1 MENKVQSNN
10 PVTIKE
16 WIIVIILSA
25 IPLVNIVML
34 FVWAFGGNANK
45 SIENWAKA
53 SLLVFLFMIAFFI
66 IIAVVFGLLY
76 QL

>member
-1 MENKVQSNN
+1 MANQVQKNE

-16 WIIVIILSA
+16 WIIVFIITA

-45 SIENWAKA
+45 SIESWAKA
-53 SLLVFLFMIAFFI
+53 SLLMFLFTIVL
-66 IIAVVFGLLY
+66 VVIMGLLFGLFY
-76 QL
+76 KM

>member
-1 MENKVQSNN
+1 MANQVQKNE

-16 WIIVIILSA
+16 WIIVFIITA

-45 SIENWAKA
+45 SIESWAKA
-53 SLLVFLFMIAFFI
+53 SLLMFLFTIVL
-66 IIAVVFGLLY
+66 VVIMSLLFGVFY
-76 QL
+76 QM